1 MMTETRPPALGR
13 VKDLAHKLGDVYD
26 VAFEKH
32 LAKPTQDRLMANG
45 QLYLHR
51 LRTVEP
57 VPPGVYYLHEM
68 YTHAEDPGL
77 KALAL
82 RLHLAQDNA
91 NLTRLAVACADTEP
105 VLLLPEDADKLTDYR
120 GNPEP
125 AVALLEEAISAN
137 IARRPYELAR
147 ELITFSHQMERAN
160 RTSSF

>member
-1 MMTETRPPALGR
+1 
-13 VKDLAHKLGDVYD
+13 
-26 VAFEKH
+26 
-32 LAKPTQDRLMANG
+32 
-45 QLYLHR
+45 LHR